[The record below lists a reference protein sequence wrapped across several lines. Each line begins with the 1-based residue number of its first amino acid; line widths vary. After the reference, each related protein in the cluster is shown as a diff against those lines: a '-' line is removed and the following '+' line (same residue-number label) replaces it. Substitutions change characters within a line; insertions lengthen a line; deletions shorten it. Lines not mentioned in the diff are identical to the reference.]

1 MARAGK
7 VIVGDVRKNF
17 AAMPWLLKL
26 ITLNAAL
33 GILLIAA
40 TAVVPIKWASRE
52 VSPAEFWSS
61 GAGPVMAIA
70 MVLLFVSAYLLLERS
85 AASRKLYLVSLS
97 FAFATG
103 PIVDHM
109 VGARWTDVV
118 AVVLL
123 QPLVALL
130 LILLLACYLYL
141 NRDVQKY
148 FERQS

>member
-1 MARAGK
+1 VNVG
-7 VIVGDVRKNF
+7 VIRKNF

-33 GILLIAA
+33 GIVLIAA
-40 TAVVPIKWASRE
+40 TVAVPVNVYGRE
-52 VSPAEFWSS
+52 VAPSEWWSS
-61 GAGPVMAIA
+61 GAGPVTAVAMA
-70 MVLLFVSAYLLLERS
+70 LLFVSAYLLLERS
-85 AASRKLYLVSLS
+85 AIARKLYLVSLS

-109 VGARWTDVV
+109 VGARSTDVV

-141 NRDVQKY
+141 NRGVQKY